1 MIDLSLD
8 LISEIILMIAVPF
21 TFVALIIPF
30 IMKTAIKIGAI
41 DVPRGTRHLHKQPT
55 PKLGG
60 LGIFL
65 GFLLGYML
73 FGTHSST
80 MNAVLIAS
88 FIIVLVGMLDD
99 VVELGPGIQLGG
111 QLLAAAVVAVYGQL
125 LLKDVSAFGVYMDF
139 GVFAYPITI
148 VFIVACVNCINLI
161 DGLDG
166 LSGGISS
173 IYYLTIGIIATIM
186 GSENLDFI
194 LSFVMLGAT
203 LGFLIHNFYPAR
215 IFVGDVGSNFMGL
228 MIAVIA
234 LLGFKNVTMT
244 SLVVPFFVL
253 AVPILDTL
261 FAIIRRSLK
270 GQKIMV
276 GDHDHI
282 HHQLLHMNFSVKT
295 TVFIIYGV
303 DALFAAASIIYV
315 AGEKNLGYIVYGI
328 LLIIVIVFV
337 FNTNVIY
344 DWKSIRNRESGKE

>member
-1 MIDLSLD
+1 MSLN

-21 TFVALIIPF
+21 TFVALIMPF
-30 IMKTAIKIGAI
+30 IMKTAIKIGAV
-41 DVPRGTRHLHKQPT
+41 DVPRGTRHMHKKIT

-65 GFLLGYML
+65 GFLLGYMV

-80 MNAVLIAS
+80 MNAILIAS

-99 VVELGPGIQLGG
+99 VVELGPGIQFGA
-111 QLLAAAVVAVYGQL
+111 QILAASVVAIYGQVL
-125 LLKDVSAFGVYMDF
+125 LQEIGAFGVYMDF

-148 VFIVACVNCINLI
+148 IFIVACINCINFI

-186 GSENLDFI
+186 GSTKLDFI
-194 LSFVMLGAT
+194 LSFVMLGST

-215 IFVGDVGSNFMGL
+215 VFAGDVGSNFMGL
-228 MIAVIA
+228 MIAIIA

-244 SLVVPFFVL
+244 SLIVPLFVL

-261 FAIIRRSLK
+261 FAIIRRSIK
-270 GQKIMV
+270 GQKITV
-276 GDHDHI
+276 GDHLHV
-282 HHQLLHMNFSVKT
+282 HHQLLHMNFSVKKS
-295 TVFIIYGV
+295 VFIIYIL
-303 DALFAAASIIYV
+303 DALFASASIIYV
-315 AGEKNLGYIVYGI
+315 AGGKNIGYTVYGI
-328 LLIIVIVFV
+328 LLVVVIVFV
-337 FNTNVIY
+337 FNTNIIY
-344 DWKSIRNRESGKE
+344 DWKSIRNNKEKEKE